1 MNDGPTANI
10 TSRPTQVN
18 AEREGT
24 GISESVNP

>member
-10 TSRPTQVN
+10 TSRPTQVS

-24 GISESVNP
+24 TISESANP

>member
-1 MNDGPTANI
+1 MNDGPKANS

-24 GISESVNP
+24 TISESVNP